1 MTDVTSF
8 SKGKASPPL
17 LRELNRNLI
26 LQELRSHPLQS
37 RAALSKKTK
46 LSRPSVSE
54 LVKEMIKEGLIREVG
69 IGNST
74 SSGGRKPILL
84 EYNAQS
90 NFVVGSIFQDGL
102 MKVTL
107 ADMDGNL
114 IKTLSEFITM
124 PANDSAIFN
133 AVDSL
138 LTKIITSFAI
148 TKNQILGMVIG
159 VPGITTETGEGIG
172 FSPGLSWSDTDVVK
186 AFEEHIG
193 VPVVIDNDVNLMAL
207 GEFHKG
213 LGVKYQNTIYLFAG
227 NGIGSA
233 IILNGEFIRG
243 AHKAAGEIGYMLI
256 GDTLNKKK
264 DMGVFESNYGS
275 TGLLQRMES
284 IGLPVDYS
292 KRAITQLQS
301 FSSQHSTACDLLNEL
316 LKNWTTAI
324 VNLASILDPELIIL
338 SGDMSDL
345 QNEYLEKLIKSIDTY
360 IPKLP
365 LIVLTTLGSKAGLY
379 GAVHLALGEFTQ
391 FGSQN
396 RSL

>member
-1 MTDVTSF
+1 VNDVTSF

-148 TKNQILGMVIG
+148 SKNQILGMVIG

-193 VPVVIDNDVNLMAL
+193 VPVVIENDVNLMAL

-275 TGLLQRMES
+275 TELLQRMES

-292 KRAITQLQS
+292 KRAISQLQS
-301 FSSQHSTACDLLNEL
+301 FSSQHSTARDLLNEL
-316 LKNWTTAI
+316 LKNWTIAI

-345 QNEYLEKLIKSIDTY
+345 QNEYLERLIKSIDTY

>member
-1 MTDVTSF
+1 VNDVTSF

-148 TKNQILGMVIG
+148 SKNQILGMVIG

-193 VPVVIDNDVNLMAL
+193 VPVVIENDVNLMAL

-292 KRAITQLQS
+292 KRAISQLQS
-301 FSSQHSTACDLLNEL
+301 FSSQHSTARDLLNEL
-316 LKNWTTAI
+316 LKNWTIAI

-345 QNEYLEKLIKSIDTY
+345 QNEYLERLIKSIDTY

>member
-1 MTDVTSF
+1 MTSF

-148 TKNQILGMVIG
+148 SKNQILGMVIG
-159 VPGITTETGEGIG
+159 VPGITSETGEGIG

-193 VPVVIDNDVNLMAL
+193 VPVVIENDVNLMAL

-292 KRAITQLQS
+292 KRAISQLQS
-301 FSSQHSTACDLLNEL
+301 FSSQHSTARDLLNEL
-316 LKNWTTAI
+316 LKNWTIAI

-345 QNEYLEKLIKSIDTY
+345 QNEYLERLIKSIDTY

>member
-1 MTDVTSF
+1 MTSF

-148 TKNQILGMVIG
+148 SKNQILGMVIG

-275 TGLLQRMES
+275 TRLLQRMES

-301 FSSQHSTACDLLNEL
+301 FSSQHSTARDLLNEL

>member
-1 MTDVTSF
+1 
-8 SKGKASPPL
+8 
-17 LRELNRNLI
+17 
-26 LQELRSHPLQS
+26 
-37 RAALSKKTK
+37 
-46 LSRPSVSE
+46 
-54 LVKEMIKEGLIREVG
+54 
-69 IGNST
+69 
-74 SSGGRKPILL
+74 
-84 EYNAQS
+84 
-90 NFVVGSIFQDGL
+90 

-148 TKNQILGMVIG
+148 SKNQILGMVIG
-159 VPGITTETGEGIG
+159 VPGITSETGEGIG

-193 VPVVIDNDVNLMAL
+193 VPVVIENDVNLMAL

-292 KRAITQLQS
+292 KRAISQLQS
-301 FSSQHSTACDLLNEL
+301 FSSQHSTARDLLNEL
-316 LKNWTTAI
+316 LKNWTIAI

-345 QNEYLEKLIKSIDTY
+345 QNEYLERLIKSIDTY